1 MPRTIFYTASS
12 LDGFIADEA
21 GALDWL
27 FAVDDGAETADD
39 TFAQFMS
46 TIGVFVEGS
55 TTYSWV
61 VEQERLLDE
70 PSRWQELYGDL
81 PTFVFSSR
89 DLAIPEGADVRV
101 VRGDVV
107 DILPSMWAA
116 AGDKDVWI
124 VGGGDLAGQFLDIGA
139 LDQIVVAIAPVT
151 LGGGAPLLPRRV
163 EADRLRLREVTQRS
177 QFAYLTYDVVPASS
191 PSTLG

>member
-1 MPRTIFYTASS
+1 MPHTVFYTATS

-27 FAVDDGAETADD
+27 FRVDDGGEAADD
-39 TFAQFMS
+39 FFGDFFA
-46 TIGVFVEGS
+46 GVGVMVEGS

-61 VEQERLLDE
+61 VEQEHLVEE
-70 PSRWQELYGDL
+70 PERWHELYGDV
-81 PTFVFSSR
+81 PTFVFSTR
-89 DLAIPEGADVRV
+89 DLPVPAGADVRV

-107 DILPSMWAA
+107 DTLPSLWSA

-124 VGGGDLAGQFLDIGA
+124 VGGGDLAGQFLDAGA
-139 LDQIVVAIAPVT
+139 LDRIVVAVAPAT

-163 EADRLRLREVTQRS
+163 DADRLRLVDVTQRA
-177 QFAYLTYDVVPASS
+177 QFAYLTYDVVPAPGPSS
-191 PSTLG
+191 LG